1 MLSNFGGAGTGNG
14 YNAAMSA
21 NASDRGS
28 GFGEVVGAASAPP
41 ALLLGGPPGIPTPWA
56 PLVTALSSRLRFYR
70 WSYQFAAGAEAP
82 GPEEHAAQV
91 AVALEGAGLGSVV
104 VIAWD
109 LGAQVALEL
118 NRLGPARVRALVLLN
133 GVFGATYRPAARLYA
148 LGTAA
153 LRGFGHVRR
162 LIGDERLAP
171 LWADVATVPRAL
183 KLLRVVARPTD
194 DAEVTRL
201 VRGVLDADAEVLAAF
216 ARPFAAHRATG
227 LLPLVT
233 APTLLVTG
241 ERDRLSPPHVSTLVA
256 RELAS
261 AEVFVV
267 RDGTHVVTTEYPEA
281 VALRVEK
288 FLRERGVS

>member
-1 MLSNFGGAGTGNG
+1 MLSNFGGDGPGNG
-14 YNAAMSA
+14 YNAAMST
-21 NASDRGS
+21 NASNRGS

-56 PLVTALSSRLRFYR
+56 PLVAALSSRLRFYR
-70 WSYQFAAGAEAP
+70 WSYEFAAGQAAP
-82 GPEEHAAQV
+82 GPAEHAAQV
-91 AVALEGAGLGSVV
+91 ATALDGAGLDPVV
-104 VIAWD
+104 VLAWD
-109 LGAQVALEL
+109 VGAQVALEL
-118 NRLGPARVRALVLLN
+118 NRIQPGRVRALVLLN

-153 LRGFGHVRR
+153 LRGLGHVRR
-162 LIGDERLAP
+162 LVGEERLAP
-171 LWADVATVPRAL
+171 LWADEADVPRAL

-216 ARPFAAHRATG
+216 TRPFATHRVTE

-233 APTLLVTG
+233 APTLLITG
-241 ERDRLSPPHVSTLVA
+241 ERDRLSPPHVSMLVA
-256 RELAS
+256 RELAA

-281 VALRVEK
+281 VSLRVEK